1 MNRPDRAFT
10 LIEVMASVLVLTFAL
25 TAACAMILYGL
36 QLARST
42 HGMSLGMSTALAV
55 FEDPSPMKT
64 DPTFTSSGGTASGY
78 LNGLWVERRESDETP
93 LEGPLGT
100 TVAVTVHVDVRDGAD
115 GTMYASITGRLIR
128 RKP

>member
-1 MNRPDRAFT
+1 MNTPRRAFT

-42 HGMSLGMSTALAV
+42 HGLSLGMATAQAV
-55 FEDPSPMKT
+55 FEDPSPIRT
-64 DPTFTSSGGTASGY
+64 DPAFSSSGGTASGY
-78 LNGLWVERRESDETP
+78 LNGLWVERRETDVTP
-93 LEGPLGT
+93 LEGPTGN
-100 TVAVTVHVDVRDGAD
+100 TVAVTVHVDVRDGAY
-115 GTMYASITGRLIR
+115 GTVYASITGRLIR